1 MKSLGICIGASTL
14 SVVEAVMSGTGRIT
28 ARPLIAKLHN
38 GNPRAALLDVLADF
52 PLDARLKVAVT
63 GRKLRQA
70 VNFSTITEPDAVE
83 AALYHLNGR
92 GNSIDAVISAGGE
105 NFLVYVLG
113 KDGRICAVKTGNKCA
128 SGTGEFF
135 VQQLRRIGMSLEE
148 AVPFAEQEKPY
159 RVSGRCSVFCKSDCT
174 HATNKGIPKGRIVA
188 GLCEMIAGK
197 ILEVVRQI
205 PGSERIMIIGG
216 LTRNQVVIDYLH
228 GKISELIVP
237 EEASYFEALGA
248 AVWAL
253 EHETMPFP
261 ESRNIFKEIGHTFSY
276 LAPLRNYQELVEF
289 KTLERG
295 IVCAGDR
302 CLLGLD
308 VGSTTTKAV
317 LVRMSDD
324 KILSSVYLRTNGNPV
339 EASRACFTSLYDQ
352 LGQLA
357 DRIVIAGV
365 GVTGSGRQIA
375 GLYAMT
381 GGVINEIIAHATGA
395 LFFDAAVDTIF
406 EIGGQDAKYTYVHK
420 GMPADYAM
428 NDACSAGT
436 GSFLEEVAR
445 ETMGVEMDEIGPQA
459 LQGERPPNFSDQ
471 CAAFISSDIKHAFQD
486 GLTKEDILAGL
497 VYSICMNYSN
507 RVKGNRPVGSKVFMQ
522 GGVCYNRAVPLA
534 MAALTGKRIIVPPE
548 PGLVG
553 AFGVA
558 LEVKRRLNIGTLSE
572 KQFSLAI
579 LKARTFEHHEP
590 FNCHGGK
597 TGCDRKCEITRV
609 RIEGK
614 TYPFGGACNR
624 WLNIRS
630 HIRVD
635 TEKYDLVKKYEKL
648 IFPDHLAALEETK
661 GGPEAPT
668 VGINKSFYV
677 NTFYPLYRH
686 FFHRL
691 GFRVQLPEKLE
702 TEGIDYKGAA
712 FCYPAEIAHGF
723 FLNLLNSKPDYLFL
737 PHLKG
742 LKGESDGRPGV
753 TCPFSQGEPYYLS
766 TAFKDNAI
774 LASLQ
779 KQGRVLKPVLD
790 YSLDRKQVAAVMVG
804 TAKKMGVG
812 RKKAL
817 AAYKEAESVQDR
829 IAAEMKAHC
838 LTVLQELEND
848 PDRHAIVIVGRSY
861 NAYVSEAN
869 MGIPQKIAS
878 RGVAVLP
885 FAFLPLAGEEAPEE
899 MYWAAGQTIL
909 KSSQFIFRHPQ
920 LFPCYISNFS
930 CGPDSFLVEYF
941 RHAMGKKPFLI
952 LELDSHVADA
962 GLETRIDAFL
972 DIISNYRELD
982 RQGTNLAAH
991 PATTFMPARFDPRR
1005 QVFIDSRGLDYD
1017 LRDQRINVLVPSM
1030 GKLGNQTLA
1039 AVFRSAGIRAT
1050 ALPPADEETLKL
1062 GRGNTSCKECLP
1074 LLLTLGSL
1082 LQYLQAARKNGDLLL
1097 YFMPTASGPCRF
1109 GQYSFFIRHMIEK
1122 LGISDVALFSLQA
1135 ENSYRDFGG
1144 RDFSLKLWSGSILSD
1159 IFQDIYSLLL
1169 VNAVDKKAALRI
1181 YGEAWDKITE
1191 ALALT
1196 PDFKTLKLILKETV
1210 KSIQAIEGIKPWS
1223 TVPAVLLTGE
1233 IFVRHDDLSRQSLV
1247 EKLAE
1252 QGLAVK
1258 TAGVIEW
1265 IYYTDYCFNKNL
1277 AGCRPAFYERPGL
1290 FLRSLW
1296 MRNYERAYKKIA
1308 AGSGL
1313 MPFRR
1318 DNIPNLIASARD
1330 LISPQ
1335 LTGEAILTVGS
1346 AISEVPSHY
1355 CGAIAI
1361 GPFGCMPNRL
1371 SEAIL
1376 SKAMGRGWQLPAQ
1389 RSHGVRRR
1397 NVEGI
1402 SELPFLAIE
1411 SDGNPF
1417 PQVITAKME
1426 VFLSQAAR
1434 LHEAM
1439 NDVSSEE

>member
-1 MKSLGICIGASTL
+1 MKGLGICIGASTL
-14 SVVEAVMSGTGRIT
+14 SVVEALISGTGRIT
-28 ARPLIAKLHN
+28 ARPLIARLHN
-38 GNPRAALLDVLADF
+38 GDPRTALLDVLASLPWDES
-52 PLDARLKVAVT
+52 LKVAVT

-70 VNFSTITEPDAVE
+70 VNFSTISEPEAVE

-92 GNSIDAVISAGGE
+92 GSGIDAVISAGGE

-135 VQQLRRIGMSLEE
+135 VQQLRRIGLSLEE
-148 AVPFAEQEKPY
+148 AVPFAQQEKPY

-174 HATNKGIPKGRIVA
+174 HAMNKGIPKGRIVA

-228 GKISELIVP
+228 GRITELVVP

-253 EHETMPFP
+253 EHETLPFP
-261 ESRNIFKEIGHTFSY
+261 KSRQAFKEIGHTFSY
-276 LAPLRNYQELVEF
+276 LAPLRNYDELVEF

-295 IVCAGDR
+295 SACSGDR

-324 KILSSVYLRTNGNPV
+324 KILNSVYLRTNGNPV
-339 EASRACFTSLYDQ
+339 EASRACFTALYEQ
-352 LGQLA
+352 LGELA
-357 DRIVIAGV
+357 DQIVVTGV

-375 GLYAMT
+375 GLYTMT
-381 GGVINEIIAHATGA
+381 EGVINEIIAHATGA

-406 EIGGQDAKYTYVHK
+406 EIGGQDAKYTYIYQGV
-420 GMPADYAM
+420 PSDYAM

-445 ETMGVEMDEIGPQA
+445 ETMGVEMEVIGSLA

-558 LEVKRRLNIGTLSE
+558 LEVKRRLDIGMLAE
-572 KQFSLAI
+572 KQFSLAV

-590 FNCHGGK
+590 FHCHGGK
-597 TGCDRKCEITRV
+597 SGCDRKCEITRV

-624 WLNIRS
+624 WYNVRS
-630 HIRVD
+630 HLRVD
-635 TEKYDLVKKYEKL
+635 TEKLDLVKKYEKL
-648 IFPDHLAALEETK
+648 IFPDHLAALAEAE
-661 GGPEAPT
+661 GGPTAPT
-668 VGINKSFYV
+668 VGINKSFHV
-677 NTFYPLYRH
+677 NTFYPFYRH

-691 GFRVQLPEKLE
+691 GFRVKLPETLE

-723 FLNLLNSKPDYLFL
+723 FLNLLHNNPDYLFI

-742 LKGESDGRPGV
+742 LKGDDDGRQGV

-766 TAFKDNAI
+766 TAFKDNA
-774 LASLQ
+774 LLTSLQ
-779 KQGRVLKPVLD
+779 EQGRVLKPVLD
-790 YSLDRKQVAAVMVG
+790 FSLGQKQAAAVMVG
-804 TAKKMGVG
+804 MARKMGVG

-817 AAYKEAESVQDR
+817 AAFQEAQGVQDR
-829 IAAEMKAHC
+829 ITAEMQAHC
-838 LTVLQELEND
+838 RNVLQELEND

-861 NAYVSEAN
+861 NAFVSEAN
-869 MGIPQKIAS
+869 MGIPLKIAS

-885 FAFLPLAGEEAPEE
+885 FAFLPLADETAPEE
-899 MYWAAGQTIL
+899 MYWAAGQAIL
-909 KSSQFIFRHPQ
+909 KSSQFIARHPQ

-972 DIISNYRELD
+972 DIIRNYRGLD
-982 RQGTNLAAH
+982 RQRKKLATRLS
-991 PATTFMPARFDPRR
+991 TTFVPAHFEQRR
-1005 QVFIDSRGLDYD
+1005 QVYIDSRGLEHD
-1017 LRDQRINVLVPSM
+1017 LRDPSINVLIPSM

-1039 AVFRSAGIRAT
+1039 AVFRSVGIRAT

-1082 LQYLQAARKNGDLLL
+1082 LQYVRAEGKNGDLLL

-1109 GQYSFFIRHMIEK
+1109 GQYSFFIRHMMEK
-1122 LGISDVALFSLQA
+1122 LGIPDVALFSLQA

-1144 RDFSLKLWSGSILSD
+1144 QDFSLKLWSGTILAD
-1159 IFQDIYSLLL
+1159 IFQDIYSLLI
-1169 VNAVDKKAALRI
+1169 VNAADKQAALRI
-1181 YGEAWDKITE
+1181 YGEAWDKIT
-1191 ALALT
+1191 AVLADA
-1196 PDFKTLKLILKETV
+1196 PDFKNIKHILAEEVKKLRTIK
-1210 KSIQAIEGIKPWS
+1210 GIKPWS
-1223 TVPAVLLTGE
+1223 TVPIVLLTGE

-1252 QGLAVK
+1252 HGLAVK
-1258 TAGVIEW
+1258 TAGVMEW

-1277 AGCRPAFYERPGL
+1277 AGCRPALHERPGL
-1290 FLRSLW
+1290 YLRSLW

-1313 MPFRR
+1313 MPCRY
-1318 DNIPNLIASARD
+1318 DDIPNLIASARD

-1346 AISEVPSHY
+1346 AIYDVPRHY
-1355 CGAIAI
+1355 CGVIAI

-1376 SKAMGRGWQLPAQ
+1376 SKAMGRGWQLSA
-1389 RSHGVRRR
+1389 GNGNGGRRQEIA
-1397 NVEGI
+1397 NI

-1439 NDVSSEE
+1439 KDVSER